1 MLVYQ
6 ADSGVDTCADETRD
20 LEKTRELER
29 TRGGSKKSA
38 NLMID
43 IRPPTEYND
52 TTAPM
57 PPILVSDRVG
67 PNSEYGPNLE
77 WKI

>member
-1 MLVYQ
+1 
-6 ADSGVDTCADETRD
+6 
-20 LEKTRELER
+20 
-29 TRGGSKKSA
+29 
-38 NLMID
+38 MID